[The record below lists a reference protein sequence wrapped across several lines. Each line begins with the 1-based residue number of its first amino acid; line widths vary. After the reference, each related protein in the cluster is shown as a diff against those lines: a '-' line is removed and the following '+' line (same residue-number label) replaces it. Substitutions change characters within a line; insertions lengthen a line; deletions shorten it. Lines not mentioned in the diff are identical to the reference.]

1 MREITEDS
9 VKLNRQLDRYLE
21 RALVEN
27 KPVKIGWGQAGDER
41 PKNGELGVITH
52 LPKGARVFCLGTLCE
67 SAGSMNRGCTFTL
80 QGSAGSL
87 FGAFQKDGKN
97 VSENSVGDRAGY
109 KMKVR
114 D

>member
-21 RALVEN
+21 RALEEN

-41 PKNGELGVITH
+41 PKSGEIGVITH
-52 LPKGARVFCLGTLCE
+52 LPKGARVLCLGDLGEC
-67 SAGSMNRGCTFTL
+67 SGSMNRGGTFTL

-87 FGAFQKDGKN
+87 FGSFHAADIRTFDYFRQQIQ
-97 VSENSVGDRAGY
+97 
-109 KMKVR
+109 
-114 D
+114 